1 MQPSTASNPLDIL
14 IVGAGFSGMYLL
26 HRLRNLR
33 FNVCVVDAAP
43 EVGGTWWHN
52 RYPGLRCD
60 VESLEYQYSWSD
72 ELRREWRWSE
82 RFSAQPE
89 ILAYAKFVADKLDLR
104 RDIQFNARVE
114 RAVWNDDTHTWS
126 VSLSDGSS
134 ATARH
139 VVFATGALAT
149 PRMPDIPGVENY
161 KGWIVHTAE
170 WPMEGVDFTGMSVG
184 LIGTGSSGL
193 QVAPQIAKQAKKL
206 HIFQRSPAYSIPARN
221 RALSEEDYTRF
232 FDNIDEFDS
241 LAMAQK
247 GGIVVANPTL
257 GVQDVSPEERE
268 RMLGERWAD
277 GGAFTFLSTFKDVQ
291 MNETS
296 NQLVADFVRERIRET
311 VADPALAEKL
321 CPKYLIATR
330 RTCVDIGYYEI
341 FNRDNVELVDV
352 SEDKISAFTEAGV
365 RLASGREYALDAIVL
380 ATGYDAMTGAL
391 LAVDVVGRD
400 GLTAKTAWENGPRN
414 LLGLM
419 IAGFPNMFTV
429 TGPGSP
435 SVLANV
441 IRAIEHH
448 VDWLSNCFDYL
459 RRENIACIEADE
471 HAQDAWVQHVNQL
484 ADRTLFPRTPSW
496 YIGADIPGKPKVFM
510 PYAGGLPAYREH
522 ADRVAQ
528 NGYEGF
534 RLTREKS
541 VAAT

>member
-1 MQPSTASNPLDIL
+1 MQPSTASQPLDVL
-14 IVGAGFSGMYLL
+14 IVGAGFAGMYLL
-26 HRLRNLR
+26 HRLRNLEFDVR
-33 FNVCVVDAAP
+33 VVEAAP
-43 EVGGTWWHN
+43 EVGGTWWNN

-60 VESLEYQYSWSD
+60 VESLEYQYSWSP

-82 RFSAQPE
+82 RFAAQPE
-89 ILAYAKFVADKLDLR
+89 ILAYAKFVADRLDLR
-104 RDIQFNARVE
+104 RDIRFGARVE
-114 RAVWNDDTHTWS
+114 RAVWNDDTHAWTMW
-126 VSLSDGSS
+126 LSDGSS
-134 ATARH
+134 AAARH

-149 PRMPDIPGVENY
+149 PRMPEIPGVEKY
-161 KGWIVHTAE
+161 GDRIVHTAE
-170 WPMEGVDFTGMSVG
+170 WPLEGVDFTGMSVG

-193 QVAPQIAKQAKKL
+193 QVAPQIAKQARRL
-206 HIFQRSPAYSIPARN
+206 HVFQRSPAYSIPARN
-221 RALSEEDYTRF
+221 RALGDADYARF
-232 FDNIDEFDS
+232 FETIEAFDA

-257 GVQDVSPEERE
+257 GAQDVSPEERI
-268 RMLGERWAD
+268 RMLRERWED
-277 GGAFTFLSTFKDVQ
+277 GGAFTFLATFKDVQ

-296 NQLVADFVRERIRET
+296 NQFVADFVRDRIRET
-311 VADPALAEKL
+311 VEDPALAEKL

-330 RTCVDIGYYEI
+330 RTCVDIGYYEM

-352 SEDKISAFTEAGV
+352 ADDGIAAFTEKGV
-365 RLASGREYALDAIVL
+365 RLASGTEYALDAIVL

-400 GLTAKTAWENGPRN
+400 GSRVKEAWENGPRN

-448 VDWLSNCFDYL
+448 VEWLSNCFDYL
-459 RRENIACIEADE
+459 RRENIACIEADAQ
-471 HAQDAWVQHVNQL
+471 AQDAWVQHVNQL

-522 ADRVAQ
+522 ADRVAR

-534 RLTREKS
+534 RLTHERS

>member
-1 MQPSTASNPLDIL
+1 MQPSTASKPLDIL

-26 HRLRNLR
+26 HRLRNLKFDVR
-33 FNVCVVDAAP
+33 IVEAAP

-89 ILAYAKFVADKLDLR
+89 ILEYAKFVADRLDLR
-104 RDIQFNARVE
+104 RDIHFGVRVE
-114 RAVWNDDTHTWS
+114 RAVWNDETHMWTAT
-126 VSLSDGSS
+126 LSDGSR

-139 VVFATGALAT
+139 LVFATGALAT

-161 KGWIVHTAE
+161 EGRIIHTAQ
-170 WPMEGVDFTGMSVG
+170 WPAQGVDFTGKSVG

-193 QVAPQIAKQAKKL
+193 QVAPQIAQQAAKL

-221 RALSEEDYTRF
+221 RALTEGDYKSF
-232 FDNIDEFDS
+232 FENIEEFDA

-247 GGIVVANPTL
+247 GGIVVANPKL
-257 GVQDVSPEERE
+257 GVQDVTPEQRE
-268 RMLGERWAD
+268 RMLGERWEE
-277 GGAFTFLSTFKDVQ
+277 GGAFTFLATFKDVQ

-296 NQLVADFVRERIRET
+296 NQLVADFVRDRIREI
-311 VADPALAEKL
+311 VKDPALAEKL

-330 RTCVDIGYYEI
+330 RTCVDIGYYEM
-341 FNRDNVELVDV
+341 FNCDNVELVDV
-352 SEDKISAFTEAGV
+352 SEDRIAAFTQKGV
-365 RLASGREYALDAIVL
+365 RLASGKEYALDAIVL

-391 LAVDVVGRD
+391 LAVDVIGRN
-400 GLTAKTAWENGPRN
+400 GLAAKTAWENGPRN

-448 VDWLSNCFDYL
+448 VDWLSNCFEYL

-522 ADRVAQ
+522 ADRVAR

-534 RLTREKS
+534 RLTREES
-541 VAAT
+541 IAAT

>member
-1 MQPSTASNPLDIL
+1 M
-14 IVGAGFSGMYLL
+14 
-26 HRLRNLR
+26 
-33 FNVCVVDAAP
+33 
-43 EVGGTWWHN
+43 
-52 RYPGLRCD
+52 
-60 VESLEYQYSWSD
+60 

-82 RFSAQPE
+82 RYSAQPE

-104 RDIQFNARVE
+104 RDIQFCARVE
-114 RAVWNDDTHTWS
+114 RAVWNDEAKIWTMT
-126 VSLSDGSS
+126 LSDGSAAS
-134 ATARH
+134 ARH

-149 PRMPDIPGVENY
+149 PRMPEIPGIESY
-161 KGWIVHTAE
+161 RSEILHSAQ
-170 WPMEGVDFTGMSVG
+170 WPLQGVDFTGRTVG

-193 QVAPQIAKQAKKL
+193 QAGPLIAKQAKSLKV
-206 HIFQRSPAYSIPARN
+206 FQRSPAYSIPARN
-221 RALSEEDYTRF
+221 RALTDADYADF
-232 FDNIDEFDS
+232 FERIDEFDA

-257 GVQDVSPEERE
+257 GVQDVSPEERT
-268 RMLGERWAD
+268 RMLRERWD
-277 GGAFTFLSTFKDVQ
+277 NGGAFTFLATFKDVQ

-296 NQLVADFVRERIRET
+296 NQIVADFVRDRIREI
-311 VADPALAEKL
+311 VDDPELAEKL

-330 RTCVDIGYYEI
+330 RTCVDIGYYEM
-341 FNRDNVELVDV
+341 FNRANVELVDV
-352 SEDKISAFTEAGV
+352 SEDRIAAFTESGV
-365 RLASGREYALDAIVL
+365 RLASGKEHALDAIVL

-391 LAVDVVGRD
+391 LAVDIVGRD
-400 GLTAKTAWENGPRN
+400 GLTAKKAWENGPRN

-459 RRENIACIEADE
+459 RRENIACIEANE
-471 HAQDAWVQHVNQL
+471 KAQDAWVQHVNQL
-484 ADRTLFPRTPSW
+484 ADRTLFPRTQSW
-496 YIGADIPGKPKVFM
+496 YLGSDIAGKPKVFM

-522 ADRVAQ
+522 ADRVARD
-528 NGYEGF
+528 GYAGF

-541 VAAT
+541 VAQR

>member
-1 MQPSTASNPLDIL
+1 MQESAAARPLDIL

-33 FNVCVVDAAP
+33 FNVRIVEAAP

-60 VESLEYQYSWSD
+60 VESLEYQYSWSE

-82 RFSAQPE
+82 RFSSQPE
-89 ILAYAKFVADKLDLR
+89 ILEYAKFVADKLDLR
-104 RDIQFNARVE
+104 RDIQFGLRVE
-114 RAVWNDDTHTWS
+114 RAVWSDETHRWS

-161 KGWIVHTAE
+161 EGRIIHTAQ
-170 WPMEGVDFTGMSVG
+170 WPAQGVDFTGKSVG

-193 QVAPQIAKQAKKL
+193 QVAPQIAKQANKL
-206 HIFQRSPAYSIPARN
+206 NIFQRSPAYSIPARN
-221 RALSEEDYTRF
+221 RALTEEDYKTF
-232 FDNIDEFDS
+232 FENIEEFDA
-241 LAMAQK
+241 LAMTQK

-257 GVQDVSPEERE
+257 GVQDVSPEERK
-268 RMLGERWAD
+268 RMLGERWEA
-277 GGAFTFLSTFKDVQ
+277 GGAFTFLATFKDVQ

-296 NQLVADFVRERIRET
+296 NQLVADFVRDRIRET

-330 RTCVDIGYYEI
+330 RTCVDIGYYEM
-341 FNRDNVELVDV
+341 FNRDNVELIDV
-352 SEDKISAFTEAGV
+352 SEDRIAAFTEKGV
-365 RLASGREYALDAIVL
+365 RLASGREYALNAIVL

-400 GLTAKTAWENGPRN
+400 GLTVKEAWENGPRN

-419 IAGFPNMFTV
+419 ISGFPNMFTV

-459 RRENIACIEADE
+459 RRESIACIEAE
-471 HAQDAWVQHVNQL
+471 EQAQDAWVQHVNQL

-522 ADRVAQ
+522 ADRVAR

-534 RLTREKS
+534 RLTREKG
-541 VAAT
+541 VAQA

>member
-1 MQPSTASNPLDIL
+1 MQPSTASQPLEVL
-14 IVGAGFSGMYLL
+14 IVGAGFAGMYLL
-26 HRLRNLR
+26 HRLRNLKFDVR
-33 FNVCVVDAAP
+33 VVEAAP
-43 EVGGTWWHN
+43 EVGGTWWNN

-60 VESLEYQYSWSD
+60 VESLEYQYSWSP

-82 RFSAQPE
+82 RFAAQPE
-89 ILAYAKFVADKLDLR
+89 ILAYAKFVADRLDLR
-104 RDIQFNARVE
+104 RDIRFGARVE
-114 RAVWNDDTHTWS
+114 RAVWNDETHTWTAW
-126 VSLSDGSS
+126 LSDGSS
-134 ATARH
+134 AAARH

-149 PRMPDIPGVENY
+149 PRMPDIPGVEKY
-161 KGWIVHTAE
+161 EGRIVHTAE
-170 WPMEGVDFTGMSVG
+170 WPLEGVDFTGMSIG

-193 QVAPQIAKQAKKL
+193 QVAPQIAKQARRL
-206 HIFQRSPAYSIPARN
+206 HVFQRSPAYSIPARN
-221 RALSEEDYTRF
+221 RALGVADYTKF
-232 FDNIDEFDS
+232 FENMEKFDA

-257 GVQDVSPEERE
+257 GVQDVSPEVRTRMLRE
-268 RMLGERWAD
+268 RWDD
-277 GGAFTFLSTFKDVQ
+277 GGAFTFLATFKDVQ

-296 NQLVADFVRERIRET
+296 NQLVADFVRDRIRET
-311 VADPALAEKL
+311 VKDPALAEKL

-330 RTCVDIGYYEI
+330 RVCVDIGYYEM

-352 SEDKISAFTEAGV
+352 SGDAIAAFAEKGV
-365 RLASGREYALDAIVL
+365 RLTSGREFALDAIVL

-400 GLTAKTAWENGPRN
+400 GLTAKEAWENGPRN

-459 RRENIACIEADE
+459 RRENIACIEADAQ
-471 HAQDAWVQHVNQL
+471 AQDAWVQHVNQL

-510 PYAGGLPAYREH
+510 PYAGGLPAYRVH
-522 ADRVAQ
+522 ADRVAR